1 MTVRPLSPITT
12 QQALN
17 WIEPLARLGYAA
29 RGVIYLLIG
38 GLALLSALGNGG
50 STEDSRGALDTLM
63 QSPGGWIIL
72 LIVGVGLIGYAI
84 WRFVQ
89 GTYDPDHDGTD
100 AKGLAKR
107 GGKIVSGVIHV
118 SLAMWAISRAIGN
131 ATGGSGGGESQ
142 RSWTAWLL
150 EQPFGRWLVVAVA
163 VAILCAAVGQFIK
176 GFKEKFK
183 DHYDTSDDLLRKLT
197 PVCRFGLMAR
207 GVVFGL
213 IASFFFYA
221 AWTYDA
227 EKAGGLTQAFETIR
241 GMAFGQILLAVTALG
256 MLAYA
261 VYSFIEAYYRRIET
275 PTSR

>member
-1 MTVRPLSPITT
+1 MTT
-12 QQALN
+12 QTLASAATQHAKS
-17 WIEPLARLGYAA
+17 WIEPLARMGYTA

-50 STEDSRGALDTLM
+50 STTDSRGALDTLM
-63 QSPGGWIIL
+63 RSPGGWIIL
-72 LIVGVGLIGYAI
+72 LLVGVGLIGYSV

-89 GTYDPDHDGTD
+89 GTYDPDHKGSD

-107 GGKIVSGVIHV
+107 GGAIISGVVHV
-118 SLAMWAISRAIGN
+118 MLAMWAISRAIGD
-131 ATGGSGGGESQ
+131 ASGGSRGGETQ

-163 VAILCAAVGQFIK
+163 VAILCAAVSQFIK
-176 GFKEKFK
+176 GYKEKFK
-183 DHYDTSDDLLRKLT
+183 DHYRTSDELLRKLT

-221 AWTYDA
+221 AWTYDPSQ
-227 EKAGGLTQAFETIR
+227 AGGLSQAFETIR

-256 MLAYA
+256 MLAFA
-261 VYSFIEAYYRRIET
+261 VYSFIEAYHRRIET
-275 PTSR
+275 PA

>member
-1 MTVRPLSPITT
+1 MTVRPLTPITT
-12 QQALN
+12 RQAFN

-29 RGVIYLLIG
+29 RGVIYLLVG

-50 STEDSRGALDTLM
+50 STQDPRGALDTLM

-72 LIVGVGLIGYAI
+72 LVVGIGLIGYAI

-89 GTYDPDHDGTD
+89 GVYDPDHDGSD

-118 SLAMWAISRAIGN
+118 TLAMWAISRAIGN
-131 ATGGSGGGESQ
+131 ASGGSRDGESQ

-150 EQPFGRWLVVAVA
+150 EQPLGRWLVAAVG
-163 VAILCAAVGQFIK
+163 VAILCAAIGQFVK
-176 GFKEKFK
+176 GYKEKFK

-207 GVVFGL
+207 GVVFAL
-213 IASFFFYA
+213 IASFFLYA
-221 AWTYDA
+221 AWSYDPSQ
-227 EKAGGLTQAFETIR
+227 AGGLTQAFETIR
-241 GMAFGQILLAVTALG
+241 AMAFGQILLALTALG

-275 PTSR
+275 PATR